1 MNKNR
6 LNLIVRMLL
15 LPFIEETFL
24 EKDQDIIEA
33 IVRSYY
39 YASNTDVSDFK
50 KRRSY
55 ESDYEKQKK
64 NLEEFLRFHPFM
76 NIRSLDDALLIIELF
91 YPTWKLAT
99 VKKEDAN
106 KKEYFSLDFYF
117 KRLYDIA
124 ESLLTLRD
132 GKIVIKTWLNEED
145 SYNKHDLFNFHDTF
159 DKVEIWNMM
168 SRLMVPDIVIAAFFV
183 EAGLTEPMYL
193 YRQNGGVLLADKTLE
208 TILRRGLAE
217 THIHFNVGMEYTL
230 IWNRVTNLHNWE
242 TYFQDEKA
250 WKYRI
255 DKSLVFESVLFR
267 IFFSMYLM
275 SGMFEVR
282 KIDFQAYIKSEFK
295 DRFTSINFIDI
306 ILILENFRLR
316 ECTKLT
322 AYTNIYKELLRFFKE
337 LWPTANQ
344 SEDFLLDTVYYMERG
359 VKTTSEMLFLTQAL
373 NHVKEAENEWES
385 HLLIQYIRVKNIFF
399 NKVFQF
405 NSILGLRNFSK
416 YFSSALKTS
425 IFGENFPKPNF
436 YREIFRSQSHNA
448 NLKKLELRLTP
459 HFPIESSIGIPDY
472 GQVQRQIKKDIL
484 KDLKNVF
491 EGYLDYCQ
499 EMVDNVD
506 DSNRMDEM
514 FFDGTGTFPT
524 LGIIFHFQKK
534 NYLDNQI
541 GDMCW
546 AKYVLMDQNSPA
558 YSKHLL
564 VWRQQMINCARAI
577 EELRC
582 SIPYLS
588 EYIVGIDA
596 ASKECDTEPWIMA
609 PVYREI
615 RNHHQTKP
623 VIINKDMNYMFISNI
638 GFTYHVGEEFRHILS
653 GLRHIDEVL
662 DHFRYKAGDRLG
674 HAIALGADIDFW
686 VRENEVVSLPA
697 MEHLENLLWI
707 WGSIVHE
714 KLSVKLS
721 IEELEGRIMVVA
733 EKIFEHTL
741 GLTPYILYEAYRKK
755 FEHSQED
762 VFRECKEGLE
772 EERVFDNSGH
782 FCQLYNPKKSKTG
795 VLWTKEKVLCTYYCP
810 HHYLRYQQPMFIAVR
825 KEETEI
831 YKEIQRQII
840 KKVERAGVYV
850 ETNPTSNTAIG
861 EISSLFQHYIMNLN
875 SVGLEEQKEKHAILV
890 TINSDDPVVFNTNV
904 ENELAYIY
912 HALVHHGYGKEQILQ
927 WMDKVRQFGLD
938 SSFVKKIKK
947 PSQQV
952 KEIKQILE
960 EISDYFKHTPYEN

>member
-344 SEDFLLDTVYYMERG
+344 SEDFLLDTVYYMER
-359 VKTTSEMLFLTQAL
+359 
-373 NHVKEAENEWES
+373 
-385 HLLIQYIRVKNIFF
+385 
-399 NKVFQF
+399 
-405 NSILGLRNFSK
+405 
-416 YFSSALKTS
+416 
-425 IFGENFPKPNF
+425 
-436 YREIFRSQSHNA
+436 
-448 NLKKLELRLTP
+448 
-459 HFPIESSIGIPDY
+459 
-472 GQVQRQIKKDIL
+472 
-484 KDLKNVF
+484 
-491 EGYLDYCQ
+491 
-499 EMVDNVD
+499 
-506 DSNRMDEM
+506 
-514 FFDGTGTFPT
+514 
-524 LGIIFHFQKK
+524 
-534 NYLDNQI
+534 
-541 GDMCW
+541 
-546 AKYVLMDQNSPA
+546 
-558 YSKHLL
+558 
-564 VWRQQMINCARAI
+564 
-577 EELRC
+577 
-582 SIPYLS
+582 
-588 EYIVGIDA
+588 
-596 ASKECDTEPWIMA
+596 
-609 PVYREI
+609 
-615 RNHHQTKP
+615 
-623 VIINKDMNYMFISNI
+623 
-638 GFTYHVGEEFRHILS
+638 
-653 GLRHIDEVL
+653 
-662 DHFRYKAGDRLG
+662 
-674 HAIALGADIDFW
+674 
-686 VRENEVVSLPA
+686 
-697 MEHLENLLWI
+697 
-707 WGSIVHE
+707 
-714 KLSVKLS
+714 
-721 IEELEGRIMVVA
+721 
-733 EKIFEHTL
+733 
-741 GLTPYILYEAYRKK
+741 
-755 FEHSQED
+755 
-762 VFRECKEGLE
+762 
-772 EERVFDNSGH
+772 
-782 FCQLYNPKKSKTG
+782 
-795 VLWTKEKVLCTYYCP
+795 
-810 HHYLRYQQPMFIAVR
+810 
-825 KEETEI
+825 
-831 YKEIQRQII
+831 
-840 KKVERAGVYV
+840 
-850 ETNPTSNTAIG
+850 
-861 EISSLFQHYIMNLN
+861 
-875 SVGLEEQKEKHAILV
+875 
-890 TINSDDPVVFNTNV
+890 
-904 ENELAYIY
+904 
-912 HALVHHGYGKEQILQ
+912 
-927 WMDKVRQFGLD
+927 
-938 SSFVKKIKK
+938 
-947 PSQQV
+947 
-952 KEIKQILE
+952 
-960 EISDYFKHTPYEN
+960 